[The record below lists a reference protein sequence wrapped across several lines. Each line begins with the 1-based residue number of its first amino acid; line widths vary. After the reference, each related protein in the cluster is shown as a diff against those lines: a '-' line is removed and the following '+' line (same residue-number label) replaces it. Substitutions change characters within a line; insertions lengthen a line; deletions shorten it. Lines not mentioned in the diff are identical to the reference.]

1 MAAFGAS
8 YLSDGR
14 KVLSGP
20 GQFTVL
26 FLSTITNNQWTEWL
40 AFFHSLA
47 SPSRLELMESVDDML
62 HMGRVVEIIE
72 IAPCHTRAQTP
83 YIPAA
88 ATPCAG
94 CDGTT
99 NSPIV
104 LRLRPTTAEAKPKS
118 LVSDHPTQGTEVEDP
133 DTEMTDAPALEEGRT
148 GADAEERSD
157 EEEIGYGSEMSGVEY
172 SGRSTSIA
180 QIFEDIIHVSTLMD
194 ME

>member
-1 MAAFGAS
+1 
-8 YLSDGR
+8 
-14 KVLSGP
+14 
-20 GQFTVL
+20 
-26 FLSTITNNQWTEWL
+26 
-40 AFFHSLA
+40 
-47 SPSRLELMESVDDML
+47 MESVDDML

-104 LRLRPTTAEAKPKS
+104 LRLRPTTAEAKPTS
-118 LVSDHPTQGTEVEDP
+118 LVSGHPTQGTEIEDP

-148 GADAEERSD
+148 GAGAEDQSEGG
-157 EEEIGYGSEMSGVEY
+157 EEIGYGSEMSGVEY

-180 QIFEDIIHVSTLMD
+180 QNFGDLSTLMD